1 MPPTRPIISGTGA
14 SQRCIPAQ
22 DGGAECS
29 KVAEMAV
36 CSRRCADKA
45 HPLGQTRSPLM
56 LEFGRCVRHP
66 LTPWLHLGDIRLVFQ
81 GIGGCR
87 CAQPVYESRNL
98 YPCSSGVVP
107 YHRIEAV
114 GADPCTR
121 CAAAQRVEEGSRA
134 VLLIMAANAYRI
146 LLPSEPPRLPAFCTD
161 SYGRKCHSGL

>member
-1 MPPTRPIISGTGA
+1 
-14 SQRCIPAQ
+14 
-22 DGGAECS
+22 
-29 KVAEMAV
+29 MAV

-45 HPLGQTRSPLM
+45 HALGQTRLPLM

-87 CAQPVYESRNL
+87 CTQPVYESRNL

-107 YHRIEAV
+107 YHRIGAV

-121 CAAAQRVEEGSRA
+121 CAAAHWVEEGSRA

-161 SYGRKCHSGL
+161 IGVVQLGLDLGDVGLLSEQTGKTLSAPIGILLPCNLACPR